1 MELSLVWPT
10 RVRHRERKHAF
21 EEALD
26 EARFAPDGDLEDFV
40 DAALSNPVQ
49 GPAVGGLGEI
59 TVASGYVAR
68 SSLTQA
74 YAHQEPAEDEPQER
88 PCEAARKVKALLED
102 KVHSASELAR
112 LRRRFAA
119 QNHPDKVAADL
130 RDEAVAAMADV
141 NASIDRALK
150 RLTR

>member
-1 MELSLVWPT
+1 
-10 RVRHRERKHAF
+10 
-21 EEALD
+21 
-26 EARFAPDGDLEDFV
+26 
-40 DAALSNPVQ
+40 
-49 GPAVGGLGEI
+49 
-59 TVASGYVAR
+59 
-68 SSLTQA
+68 
-74 YAHQEPAEDEPQER
+74 
-88 PCEAARKVKALLED
+88 
-102 KVHSASELAR
+102 VHTASELAR